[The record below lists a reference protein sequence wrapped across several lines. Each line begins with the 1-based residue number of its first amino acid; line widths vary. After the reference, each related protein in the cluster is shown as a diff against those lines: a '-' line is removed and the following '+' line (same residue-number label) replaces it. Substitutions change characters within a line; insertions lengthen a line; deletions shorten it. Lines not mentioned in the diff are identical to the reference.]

1 MASVQH
7 TLPTAKND
15 TATFVTGPPTDVRPL
30 HYLES
35 VRRRERISQRTVS
48 RRLGIDMAT
57 VREQE
62 RESADIP
69 LSVLYQWQSVLDV
82 PLIELLVEPDDSL
95 SPPIAKRAHL
105 LRLMKTVLS
114 ILERSNEMPV
124 KRMAETM
131 INQLAEIMPELREV
145 NAWHVYG
152 PRSSRNEYGRA
163 AEHTLPDS
171 MFPGGEE

>member
-7 TLPTAKND
+7 ILHTAKND
-15 TATFVTGPPTDVRPL
+15 TATFLTGAPTNARPL
-30 HYLES
+30 HYLEA
-35 VRRRERISQRTVS
+35 VRRRERISRRTVS
-48 RRLGIDMAT
+48 RRLGISLT
-57 VREQE
+57 EVKQQE
-62 RESADIP
+62 RESTDIP
-69 LSVLYQWQSVLDV
+69 LSVLYRWQSVLDV
-82 PLIELLVEPDDSL
+82 PLIELLVEPDNSL

-131 INQLAEIMPELREV
+131 INQLAEVMPELREV
-145 NAWHVYG
+145 NSWHIYG
-152 PRSSRNEYGRA
+152 PRRPSNEYGRA

-171 MFPGGEE
+171 MFTGGEE